1 MYQQEGAVVSLNEAA
16 RMVGKGES
24 TVRLWLKNGVVRGR
38 KDTNGCWIVE
48 RNSLISYVAVEAEKK
63 PQRRIAGAIAHST
76 SSAMAT
82 ATGDTSAELVA
93 TLRDALTRERALV
106 DEFRRRIEALE
117 ARNVE
122 LERERGQHISEMRA
136 ILTKDTEGK
145 VSRWFRR

>member
-1 MYQQEGAVVSLNEAA
+1 MQQREGSIVSLNEAA

-38 KDTNGCWIVE
+38 KDTNGYWIVE
-48 RNSLISYVAVEAEKK
+48 RESLIAYVAVEAQKR
-63 PQRRIAGAIAHST
+63 PQRRVAGAMAY
-76 SSAMAT
+76 SAPPAT
-82 ATGDTSAELVA
+82 AGATGDASAELVA

-106 DEFRRRIEALE
+106 DEFGRRIEALE

-122 LERERGQHISEMRA
+122 LERERSQHIAEMRA
-136 ILTKDTEGK
+136 ILIKDTDGK